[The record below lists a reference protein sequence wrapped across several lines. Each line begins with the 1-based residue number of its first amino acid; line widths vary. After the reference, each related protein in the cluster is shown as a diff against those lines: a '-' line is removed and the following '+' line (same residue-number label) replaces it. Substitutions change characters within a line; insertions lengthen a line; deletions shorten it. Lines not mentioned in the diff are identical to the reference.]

1 MNFTKPSRLVE
12 GDTVA
17 LISPSWGAPSIYPD
31 IFERG
36 VKELENL
43 GLKTKEFPTARMNA
57 EMLYENPM
65 LRAEDVVQAF
75 ADPDVKAIVTSIG
88 GDDSV
93 RILDH
98 VDWGIIQKNPKIF
111 MGFSDTTTLLV
122 ALNMGGLVTFHGPS
136 IMAGLA
142 QINAFPKWR
151 EHIKTML
158 FINPVEQVYEEFCE
172 YAEGYPNWSDLS
184 KLGEVLP
191 KRSSSGWRWLQG
203 ERSVEG
209 RLFGGCIE
217 VLEFL
222 KGTKFWPRAEFWND
236 KIVFFETSEETPPVE
251 NVRRML
257 RNYGVQGVFERA
269 NALLFGRAHGYAEP
283 EKQDLERAI
292 IDVVTGE
299 FGCSDLPI
307 VANMDFGH
315 TVPQFILPL
324 GVTAQLDCRTKTFR
338 LVESALKDAV

>member
-142 QINAFPKWR
+142 QINAFPPR
-151 EHIKTML
+151 R
-158 FINPVEQVYEEFCE
+158 
-172 YAEGYPNWSDLS
+172 PNGESTSKQCCSSIRLS
-184 KLGEVLP
+184 KCTKNFVNTQKAIQIGLIS
-191 KRSSSGWRWLQG
+191 RSL
-203 ERSVEG
+203 ERFYQRG
-209 RLFGGCIE
+209 RLLARGAGF
-217 VLEFL
+217 
-222 KGTKFWPRAEFWND
+222 K
-236 KIVFFETSEETPPVE
+236 E
-251 NVRRML
+251 NVPSKGDCL
-257 RNYGVQGVFERA
+257 A
-269 NALLFGRAHGYAEP
+269 
-283 EKQDLERAI
+283 
-292 IDVVTGE
+292 DV
-299 FGCSDLPI
+299 
-307 VANMDFGH
+307 
-315 TVPQFILPL
+315 
-324 GVTAQLDCRTKTFR
+324 
-338 LVESALKDAV
+338 LKFLSF